1 MAVPEGHVEGVSSL
15 NEGDSRAPAVR
26 IGLNPETRRQM
37 WQKLMWV
44 GVWLAFMGAPIGD
57 LLDGNHTT
65 PATVLGW
72 LGLACFV
79 TVYLGLVMRHTARP
93 PGRVTL
99 YGLLGFLATLA
110 LALSLCLGSPWLVLF
125 VYVSVSCGATL
136 PLALATWAILVATA
150 TMTLIGAHV
159 THVGDIVPGLAIP
172 ALLGGFAMTGVR
184 HLIRTSVEL
193 REARATVAQLA
204 ANEERL
210 RMARDL
216 HDLLGHSLSLIT
228 LKSELAGRMLP
239 AHPEQAARQVA
250 DIEQV
255 SRQALVDVRAAVSG
269 YRRATL
275 PAELAGARTMLS
287 AAGIEAK
294 VPNEAPVALPAAE
307 EEALAWVV
315 REAATNVVRHSG
327 ARHCTVALTELQTLD
342 GLFLELRVQDDGPG
356 RPGSSAPVAGN
367 GLTGIAERLEKVAGV
382 LETEAGRKGFTLT
395 ARIRLIPD
403 PPEIPLVSGS

>member
-1 MAVPEGHVEGVSSL
+1 MNQGH
-15 NEGDSRAPAVR
+15 PAAR
-26 IGLNPETRRQM
+26 IGMSPETRRQM
-37 WQKLMWV
+37 LQKLMWV
-44 GVWLAFMGAPIGD
+44 GIWLAFMGAPVAD
-57 LLDGNHTT
+57 LLDGHHATA
-65 PATVLGW
+65 ATVFGW
-72 LGLACFV
+72 LGLVGFV
-79 TVYLGLVMRHTARP
+79 SVYLALVLRHTARP
-93 PGRVTL
+93 LATTTV
-99 YGLLGFLATLA
+99 YGLLGFQAA
-110 LALSLCLGSPWLVLF
+110 LAVSLSLALGSPWLVLF

-136 PLALATWAILVATA
+136 PMALASWAILASTA
-150 TMTLIGAHV
+150 TMTLIGVRV
-159 THVGDIVPGLAIP
+159 THVGDVVPGLVIP

-239 AHPEQAARQVA
+239 DHPDRAAQQVA

-275 PAELAGARTMLS
+275 PAELAGARTALS
-287 AAGIEAK
+287 AAGIQAD
-294 VPNEAPVALPAAE
+294 VPSDVPEGLPAAAE
-307 EEALAWVV
+307 EVLAWVL

-327 ARHCTVALTELQTLD
+327 ARHCTVTVGERQTLD
-342 GLFLELRVQDDGPG
+342 GRFLELRVQDDGKP
-356 RPGSSAPVAGN
+356 RPGAPAPVAGN
-367 GLTGIAERLEKVAGV
+367 GLTGLAERLAKVSGA
-382 LETEAGRKGFTLT
+382 LETDAGRKGFTLT
-395 ARIRLIPD
+395 ARIPL
-403 PPEIPLVSGS
+403 PPEGAPGRDDAVLGP